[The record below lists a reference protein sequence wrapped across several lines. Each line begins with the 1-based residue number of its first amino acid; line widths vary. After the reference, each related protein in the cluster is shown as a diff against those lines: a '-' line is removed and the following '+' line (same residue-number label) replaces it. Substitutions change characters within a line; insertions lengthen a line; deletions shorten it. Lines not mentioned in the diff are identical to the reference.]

1 MLEPAE
7 GSGSSIALAPM
18 GSDALS
24 LADAENEDT
33 TAGSTAGKKKDDTVV
48 TSVGISVFDDEEGE
62 AADPK
67 AKTALVKEDEGV
79 SLEGVGSGSG
89 LLDLTRERDDTSLG
103 AELLDEIYPGDEEQA
118 PVVEMGDAT
127 RAGLEQAIPEPR
139 EAEEIF
145 EPAAPAAR
153 AGRGVV
159 VTRVEYALDPI
170 STGMSGLMLVGVLVM
185 LIAGLAVA
193 SMTRGV
199 VPRLLTGMYESLWIY
214 LVGAFVVAGIAF
226 AVGIFLGKRTAT

>member
-1 MLEPAE
+1 
-7 GSGSSIALAPM
+7 
-18 GSDALS
+18 
-24 LADAENEDT
+24 ADSEMEDT
-33 TAGSTAGKKKDDTVV
+33 SAGSTAGKKKDDTVV

-79 SLEGVGSGSG
+79 SLEGIGSGSG

-103 AELLDEIYPGDEEQA
+103 AELLDEIYPADEEA
-118 PVVEMGDAT
+118 AGSGPVVEMGDAT
-127 RAGLEQAIPEPR
+127 RAGLEQAIPETR

-145 EPAAPAAR
+145 EPAAPVAR

-159 VTRVEYALDPI
+159 VTRLEYAADPV
-170 STGMSGLMLVGVLVM
+170 SVGMSGLAIVGVLVM

-193 SMTRGV
+193 SMMRGV
-199 VPRLLTGMYESLWIY
+199 VPGLLTAMYSSLWIY
-214 LVGAFVVAGIAF
+214 LAGAFVAAGIAF
-226 AVGIFLGKRTAT
+226 AIGMVLGKRTSA